1 MQNTKYVYFTMVRWD
16 AVGLDDIHNFS
27 NIHQMASW
35 GVSSRIQYNYIYLII
50 DNRSLLIGKMK

>member
-50 DNRSLLIGKMK
+50 DN